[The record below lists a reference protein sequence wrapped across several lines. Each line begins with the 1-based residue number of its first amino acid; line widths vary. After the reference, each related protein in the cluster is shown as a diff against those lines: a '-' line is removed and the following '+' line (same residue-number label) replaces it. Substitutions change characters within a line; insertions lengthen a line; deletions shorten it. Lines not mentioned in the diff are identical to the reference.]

1 MLTFLSQNLATI
13 LISLA
18 LFAVV
23 ALVIVHLVRNRRK
36 GKSSCGCNCAG
47 CPMSGQV
54 SRKRARII
62 LDILPPHDIS
72 FIQGRAVP

>member
-47 CPMSGQV
+47 CPMPGACHAGKPQ
-54 SRKRARII
+54 AN
-62 LDILPPHDIS
+62 PHHS
-72 FIQGRAVP
+72 